1 MNRSI
6 NVGHLQQC
14 LRGEG
19 KGKSKIPL
27 GKQRNEHKTA
37 TIKKTA
43 PFESGLIFCSLKDQY
58 SSS

>member
-1 MNRSI
+1 LLLF
-6 NVGHLQQC
+6 HH
-14 LRGEG
+14 
-19 KGKSKIPL
+19 GKSKEEDVPL

-43 PFESGLIFCSLKDQY
+43 PSGNGLIFCSLKDQY